1 MLPEE
6 GLGTEEFEALA
17 KWDERIAAAVA
28 AERCVH
34 CGGPLHVANYERK
47 PRGGAIASA
56 GEAFTLRHSLCCGRQ
71 GCRKRTLPPSL
82 RFLGR
87 RVYLEVVV
95 VFVSLHAQAVGNLR
109 AAREATHVPEWTLHR
124 WLAWWREAVAQ
135 ERWWAELRA
144 RFVPPPPCEAE
155 LPRSLIEKLAQAVDG
170 AKQLGW
176 LAARSLAPGTTRS
189 PIDAARFVR
198 EVVGA
203 SASI

>member
-1 MLPEE
+1 MLP
-6 GLGTEEFEALA
+6 LGAEEFEVLA

-28 AERCVH
+28 SERCVH

-56 GEAFTLRHSLCCGRQ
+56 GEAFTLRHSLCCGRR

-95 VFVSLHAQAVGNLR
+95 LFASLCAQAVKKLTAAR
-109 AAREATHVPEWTLHR
+109 AATQVPEWTLHR
-124 WLAWWREAVAQ
+124 WLVWWRETLPR
-135 ERWWAELRA
+135 EGWWAELRA

-155 LPRSLIEKLAQAVDG
+155 LPRSLVEKLAESAG
-170 AKQLGW
+170 AKKLAW

-189 PIDAARFVR
+189 GIDAARFVR

-203 SASI
+203 SAGG